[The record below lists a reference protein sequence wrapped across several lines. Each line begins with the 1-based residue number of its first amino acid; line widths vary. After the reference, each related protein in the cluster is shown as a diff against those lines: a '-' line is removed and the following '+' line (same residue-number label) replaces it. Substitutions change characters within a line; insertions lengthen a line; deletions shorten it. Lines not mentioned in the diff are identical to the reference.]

1 MLDERLHH
9 TKVTVAIHFT
19 KNTKKPCKKPCKSNT
34 RLFYLLP
41 VFPELSGVSP
51 PLENRM
57 ESSCRSGGGLRSGEQ
72 QDGVNARIF
81 AAEAE

>member
-9 TKVTVAIHFT
+9 AKVTVAIHFT
-19 KNTKKPCKKPCKSNT
+19 KNTKQTCKINT

>member
-19 KNTKKPCKKPCKSNT
+19 KNTKKKPCKINT

>member
-1 MLDERLHH
+1 MLDKRLYN
-9 TKVTVAIHFT
+9 TKVAVAVHFI
-19 KNTKKPCKKPCKSNT
+19 KNTQKKPCKSNT

-81 AAEAE
+81 AADAE

>member
-19 KNTKKPCKKPCKSNT
+19 KNTKKPCKSNT